1 MMKISNIVCI
11 IVCILVIILLLCQN
25 KLINDEMK
33 ETALRDGFK
42 IGREID

>member
-1 MMKISNIVCI
+1 MKLGNIICI
-11 IVCILVIILLLCQN
+11 IVCILVIIILLCQN

-33 ETALRDGFK
+33 ETALKDGFK

>member
-1 MMKISNIVCI
+1 MKPGNIICI

-25 KLINDEMK
+25 KLINDEIK
-33 ETALRDGFK
+33 ETALRDGFN

>member
-1 MMKISNIVCI
+1 MKISNIICI
-11 IVCILVIILLLCQN
+11 IVCILVIILLLCQD

-33 ETALRDGFK
+33 ETALNDGFQ